1 MKNYILLLF
10 IFFSL
15 LSCNKKQTVE
25 SNLDSNEKNE
35 ISYSDLQLEKFLDS
49 VGNLPTNQLM
59 DKVAFK
65 SDSIFKNKIQI
76 DKVISNSDFSKLKK
90 AIQLNQIKFSEA
102 MNIFSKE
109 DIEVYQKSDTIPL
122 TFFSFDNNKNDY
134 NEFAISLGNPD
145 LDWSCELYFF
155 KSNKLISNHKINH
168 RYGLELK
175 HFKDGDG
182 KAVVY
187 YKENYQSGSGI
198 WWYNYYF
205 YKYYDNN
212 LIPILNELENT
223 CLEFPWSIRVLWF
236 ESFVEKTNPL
246 TLKMVFNQ
254 AFSDSIVSKKFVE
267 DSTFVQYNWDEKSKT
282 MIGDYKKSKITK
294 PQILSYYI
302 EENELLFINSHY
314 EILKQNLKD
323 KNLRIHTFNYL
334 TQVKEYYE
342 SKDKDEKINKI

>member
-1 MKNYILLLF
+1 M
-10 IFFSL
+10 FFAL

-25 SNLDSNEKNE
+25 SNRDSNEKSE

-49 VGNLPTNQLM
+49 VGNLPTNQLIN
-59 DKVAFK
+59 KVAFK
-65 SDSIFKNKIQI
+65 SDSVFKNKIQI
-76 DKVISNSDFSKLKK
+76 NKVISNSDFNKLKK
-90 AIQLNQIKFSEA
+90 AIQSNQLDFNVA
-102 MNIFSKE
+102 MTIFSKTDGE
-109 DIEVYQKSDTIPL
+109 SNNYESNTIPL
-122 TFFSFDNNKNDY
+122 TFYSFDNNDNDFE
-134 NEFAISLGNPD
+134 EFAICLGYPN
-145 LDWSCELYFF
+145 LDWNSELYFF
-155 KSNKLISNHKINH
+155 KSNKLISKHKINH

-175 HFKDGDG
+175 HFKDVDG
-182 KAVVY
+182 KTVVY

-205 YKYYDNN
+205 YKYYDND

-236 ESFVEKTNPL
+236 ESFIEKTNPL

-254 AFSDSIVSKKFVE
+254 AFSDSIVSKKFID

-282 MIGDYKKSKITK
+282 MIGDYQKSKITK
-294 PQILSYYI
+294 PKILSYYI
-302 EENELLFINSHY
+302 EDNELLFINSHY
-314 EILKQNLKD
+314 EILKKNLND